1 LSRYNI
7 TALVKLAV
15 GLSYPEKPESCLP
28 DGRQGGNMKTY
39 LDKLMENKEFKEKF
53 EEEFKELLIEQCKDT
68 TELNQEICEEFK
80 YCEEEDLWVK

>member
-1 LSRYNI
+1 
-7 TALVKLAV
+7 
-15 GLSYPEKPESCLP
+15 
-28 DGRQGGNMKTY
+28 MKTY